1 VFNYWNEVQNVSYFK
16 LKRTLRN
23 FVSLCETLRNNFLV
37 PLRLRKKKNMLKI
50 GKYNSLTIL
59 RDTKVGLFLGN
70 PEKDPEGIHD
80 VLLPNKYVPNEF
92 EIGEELIVFVYLDHE
107 QRPVATTLEPY
118 ILLNEFALLRVNY
131 INQVGAFM
139 DWGMEKDILVPF
151 KEQARPME
159 KGKRYLVYLYMDEK
173 TNRLVASSKTNQFL
187 NNDDLTVENGEEVE
201 LIVSHITEIGINVI
215 INEKHKGLLYKD
227 EVYDDA
233 IRTGDRMRGFIK
245 NIRPDNKIDVSLQK
259 QGYESIE
266 PNAEKI
272 LDELRASRG
281 FLRLNDNSHPEDIKT
296 VLKMSKKTFK
306 KAIGALYKEKL
317 IEIKEDGIYLVK
329 E

>member
-1 VFNYWNEVQNVSYFK
+1 MKIGQYN
-16 LKRTLRN
+16 T
-23 FVSLCETLRNNFLV
+23 
-37 PLRLRKKKNMLKI
+37 LKI
-50 GKYNSLTIL
+50 D
-59 RDTKVGLFLGN
+59 RDTQVGLFLTDG
-70 PEKDPEGIHD
+70 KDD
-80 VLLPNKYVPNEF
+80 VLLPNKYVPKVF
-92 EIGEELIVFVYLDHE
+92 ELGEEIIVFVYLDHE

-131 INQVGAFM
+131 VNQVGAFM

-187 NNDDLTVENGEEVE
+187 SNDELTVENGEEVE
-201 LIVSHITEIGINVI
+201 LIVSHITEVGINVI

-227 EVYDDA
+227 QVYDD
-233 IRTGDRMRGFIK
+233 IRTGDRLRGYIK
-245 NIRPDNKIDVSLQK
+245 NIRPDNKIDVALQM
-259 QGYESIE
+259 QGYQAIE

-272 LDELRASRG
+272 LSELRASRG

-306 KAIGALYKEKL
+306 KAIGALYKDKL

>member
-1 VFNYWNEVQNVSYFK
+1 MIEVFS
-16 LKRTLRN
+16 N
-23 FVSLCETLRNNFLV
+23 FV
-37 PLRLRKKKNMLKI
+37 PLQLRKLNKMIEI
-50 GKYNSLTIL
+50 GKYNTLTIL
-59 RDTKVGLFLGN
+59 RDTQVGLFLGT
-70 PEKDPEGIHD
+70 PGTDPEGIHD

-131 INQVGAFM
+131 VNQVGAFM

-187 NNDDLTVENGEEVE
+187 KNEELTVEKGEEVE

-215 INEKHKGLLYKD
+215 INERHKGLLYKD

-233 IRTGDRMRGFIK
+233 IRTGDRMRGYIK
-245 NIRPDNKIDVSLQK
+245 NIRPDNKIDVALQI
-259 QGYESIE
+259 QGYQSIE
-266 PNAEKI
+266 PNADLI
-272 LDELRASRG
+272 MNELRASRG
-281 FLRLNDNSHPEDIKT
+281 FLRLTDNSHPEDIKT

-306 KAIGALYKEKL
+306 KAIGALYREKL
-317 IEIKEDGIYLVK
+317 IEIKEDGIYLIA

>member
-1 VFNYWNEVQNVSYFK
+1 MIN
-16 LKRTLRN
+16 
-23 FVSLCETLRNNFLV
+23 
-37 PLRLRKKKNMLKI
+37 I
-50 GKYNSLTIL
+50 GKYNALTIL
-59 RDTKVGLFLGN
+59 RDTQVGLFLGN

-80 VLLPNKYVPNEF
+80 VLLPNKYVPKVF

-131 INQVGAFM
+131 INQIGAFM

-187 NNDDLTVENGEEVE
+187 KNDEITVENGEEVD
-201 LIVSHITEIGINVI
+201 LIVSHITELGINVI
-215 INEKHKGLLYKD
+215 INEQHKGLLYKD

-233 IRTGDRMRGFIK
+233 IRTGDRMRGYIK
-245 NIRPDNKIDVSLQK
+245 NIRPDNKIDVSLQI
-259 QGYESIE
+259 QGYQSIE
-266 PNAEKI
+266 PNAAII
-272 LDELRASRG
+272 LNELRASRG
-281 FLRLNDNSHPEDIKT
+281 FLRLNDSSHPEDIKT

-306 KAIGALYKEKL
+306 KAIGALYKDKL
-317 IEIKEDGIYLVK
+317 IEIKEDGIYLIS
-329 E
+329 EN

>member
-1 VFNYWNEVQNVSYFK
+1 M
-16 LKRTLRN
+16 
-23 FVSLCETLRNNFLV
+23 
-37 PLRLRKKKNMLKI
+37 RLRKKKKMLKI
-50 GKYNSLTIL
+50 GKYNNLKIL
-59 RDTKVGLFLGN
+59 RDTKVGLFLGD

-159 KGKRYLVYLYMDEK
+159 KGKRYLVYLYMDPK

-187 NNDDLTVENGEEVE
+187 NNETLTVEKGEEVD

-227 EVYDDA
+227 EVYDDS

-245 NIRPDNKIDVSLQK
+245 NIRPDHKIDVTLQK
-259 QGYESIE
+259 QGYEGIE
-266 PNAEKI
+266 PNADKI
-272 LDELRASRG
+272 LNELRASRG

>member
-1 VFNYWNEVQNVSYFK
+1 
-16 LKRTLRN
+16 
-23 FVSLCETLRNNFLV
+23 
-37 PLRLRKKKNMLKI
+37 MLKI

-80 VLLPNKYVPNEF
+80 VLLPNKYVPNQF

-131 INQVGAFM
+131 VNQVGAFM
-139 DWGMEKDILVPF
+139 DWGMEKDILVPY

-187 NNDDLTVENGEEVE
+187 NNDTLTVENGEEVE

-233 IRTGDRMRGFIK
+233 IRTGDRMRGYIK

-306 KAIGALYKEKL
+306 KAIGALYKEKR

>member
-1 VFNYWNEVQNVSYFK
+1 
-16 LKRTLRN
+16 
-23 FVSLCETLRNNFLV
+23 
-37 PLRLRKKKNMLKI
+37 MLEI
-50 GKYNSLTIL
+50 GKYNTLTIL

-70 PEKDPEGIHD
+70 PENDPEGIHD
-80 VLLPNKYVPNEF
+80 VLLPNKYVPKVF

-107 QRPVATTLEPY
+107 QRPVATTLVPY

-131 INQVGAFM
+131 INNVGAFM

-159 KGKRYLVYLYMDEK
+159 KGKRYLVYLYMDK
-173 TNRLVASSKTNQFL
+173 QTNRLVASSKTNQFL
-187 NNDDLTVENGEEVE
+187 SNDQLTVEKGEEVD
-201 LIVSHITEIGINVI
+201 LIVSHITDMGINVI

-227 EVYDDA
+227 EVYDDS

-245 NIRPDNKIDVSLQK
+245 NIRPDNKIDVAIQA
-259 QGYESIE
+259 QGFESIE

-272 LDELRASRG
+272 LSELRASRG

-296 VLKMSKKTFK
+296 VLKMSKKSFK
-306 KAIGALYKEKL
+306 KAIGSLYKEKL

>member
-1 VFNYWNEVQNVSYFK
+1 
-16 LKRTLRN
+16 
-23 FVSLCETLRNNFLV
+23 
-37 PLRLRKKKNMLKI
+37 MLKI
-50 GKYNSLTIL
+50 GKYNNLTIL
-59 RDTKVGLFLGN
+59 RDTKVGLFLGD
-70 PEKDPEGIHD
+70 PENDPEGIHD
-80 VLLPNKYVPNEF
+80 VLLPNKYVSNEF
-92 EIGEELIVFVYLDHE
+92 EIGEEIVVFVYLDHE

-131 INQVGAFM
+131 VNKIGAFM

-159 KGKRYLVYLYMDEK
+159 KGKRYLVYLYMDPK

-187 NNDDLTVENGEEVE
+187 SNEEIALEKGEEVD

-227 EVYDDA
+227 EVYDDS
-233 IRTGDRMRGFIK
+233 IRTGDRMRGYIK
-245 NIRPDNKIDVSLQK
+245 NIRPDHKIDVALQK
-259 QGYESIE
+259 QGYESVE

-329 E
+329 A

>member
-1 VFNYWNEVQNVSYFK
+1 MIE
-16 LKRTLRN
+16 
-23 FVSLCETLRNNFLV
+23 
-37 PLRLRKKKNMLKI
+37 I
-50 GKYNSLTIL
+50 GKYNTLTIL
-59 RDTKVGLFLGN
+59 RDTQVGLFLGN
-70 PEKDPEGIHD
+70 PELDPEGIHD
-80 VLLPNKYVPNEF
+80 VLLPNKYVPKVF

-107 QRPVATTLEPY
+107 QRPVATMLEPY

-131 INQVGAFM
+131 TNQVGAFM

-159 KGKRYLVYLYMDEK
+159 KGKRYLVYLYLDQK
-173 TNRLVASSKTNQFL
+173 TNRLVASSKLNQFL
-187 NNDDLTVENGEEVE
+187 KNENLTVEKGEEVD
-201 LIVSHITEIGINVI
+201 LIVSHITDLGINVI
-215 INEKHKGLLYKD
+215 INEKYKGLMYKD

-233 IRTGDRMRGFIK
+233 IRTGDRMRGYIK
-245 NIRPDNKIDVSLQK
+245 AIRPDNKIDVSLQI
-259 QGYESIE
+259 QGYQSIE

-281 FLRLNDNSHPEDIKT
+281 FLRLTDNSHPEDIKT

-306 KAIGALYKEKL
+306 KAIGALYREQR
-317 IEIKEDGIYLVK
+317 IEIKEDGIYLIK